1 MIVTEPARRRYLP
14 VTQRAH
20 LRSMKG
26 HTTMKRSIAT
36 LCATAAVPMLL
47 TLGACA
53 AAPDDADGRAPI
65 TLTGAGA
72 TFAMPLITL
81 WGSEYQDAT
90 RDRVNYNS
98 IGSGG
103 GIRAHVDRTV
113 DFAASEAPLNAEQ
126 YERAPGT
133 LTLPFTIGTVT
144 LAFNLPGVTELRLTG
159 DVLADIYLG
168 TITRWDHARIR
179 ELNPGAALPDRPI
192 VVAHRSDG
200 SGTTYVFTDY
210 LSKVSPA
217 WRDRVGSATSVA
229 WPTGIG
235 GNGNEGVAGA
245 IRNNPYSIG
254 YIELSYASSLGMPTA
269 AVRNRAGSFVR
280 PTLEGGTAAAAA
292 TVGGLPAGHER
303 WTQVSFTD
311 PNGADSYPISSFSYF
326 FIYEDLDRL
335 GTDMTP
341 ERAEAIVR
349 WVEWAVTEG
358 QQYNNDVQNAAIP
371 ESVRTLNLATLDRVT
386 FRGERVRTW

>member
-1 MIVTEPARRRYLP
+1 
-14 VTQRAH
+14 
-20 LRSMKG
+20 
-26 HTTMKRSIAT
+26 MKRSLAA
-36 LCATAAVPMLL
+36 LCATALL
-47 TLGACA
+47 VTLAACA
-53 AAPDDADGRAPI
+53 GDTEDADGRSTA

-72 TFAMPLITL
+72 TFAMPLISL

-90 RDRVNYNS
+90 GDRINYNS

-103 GIRAHVDRTV
+103 GIRAHIDRTV

-168 TITRWDHARIR
+168 DITRWNHPRLR
-179 ELNPGAALPDRPI
+179 ELNPGAELPDRPI

-200 SGTTYVFTDY
+200 SGTTFVFTDY
-210 LSKVSPA
+210 LSKVSPRWA
-217 WRDRVGSATSVA
+217 EEVGSATSVA

-245 IRNNPYSIG
+245 IRNNDYAIG

-269 AVRNRAGSFVR
+269 AVRNSAGNFVQ
-280 PTLEGGTAAAAA
+280 PSLEGGTAAAAA
-292 TVGGLPAGHER
+292 AVNELPAGHER
-303 WTQVSFTD
+303 WTEVSFTD
-311 PNGADSYPISSFSYF
+311 PPGADSYPLSSFSYF
-326 FIYEDLDRL
+326 FIYEDLGTL
-335 GTDMTP
+335 GDNMTA

-349 WVEWAVTEG
+349 WIEWAVTDG
-358 QQYNNDVQNAAIP
+358 QQFNNDVQNAAIP
-371 ESVRTLNLATLDRVT
+371 EPVRRLNLATLDRVT
-386 FRGERVRTW
+386 FQGERVRTW